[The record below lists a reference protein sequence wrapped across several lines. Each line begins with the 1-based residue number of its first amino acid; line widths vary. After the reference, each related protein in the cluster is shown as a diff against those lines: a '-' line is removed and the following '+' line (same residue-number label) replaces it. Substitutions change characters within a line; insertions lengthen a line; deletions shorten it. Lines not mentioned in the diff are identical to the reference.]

1 MTQYTFPENFL
12 WGAAT
17 ASYQIEGAVFEGGRG
32 TTVWDVFSD
41 TPGKVDNGDSG
52 EVACDHYH
60 RYPEDVAIM
69 KQLGLH
75 AYRLSVA
82 WARILPE
89 GTGAVNQ
96 AGLDFYDKLIDTL
109 LGNGIRPFIT
119 LYHWDLPQAL
129 EDKGGWT
136 NRDIVDWFGEYTQAI
151 TKRLGDRVKDWMT
164 LNEPWV
170 FTFLGY
176 AIGIHAPG
184 HQDLDMYLKASHH
197 SIMAHARAMSII
209 RANVSNSEA
218 GIVLNPAWADPHTDS
233 LQDQLAVQRQ
243 LSFQNRWWLHP
254 LYKGEYPADMMA
266 IYGERMDFIKA
277 NDFDEVK
284 ANPTDFLGTN
294 FYTRQVVKADPYSP
308 EGLKLSTVRQNRE
321 HTEMDWE
328 VSPEAIYNMLKH
340 INDEYAPAKFYIT
353 ENGAAFV
360 DVPEGDAVHDPRRV
374 AYYQQYLANC
384 HRAIQDGIPL
394 KGYFAW
400 SLLDNFEWA
409 LGYSKR
415 FGIVYVD
422 YATQRRIIKDS
433 GKWYAQTIRN
443 NGFALE

>member
-32 TTVWDVFSD
+32 ATVWDVFAD
-41 TPGKVDNGDSG
+41 TPGKVKNNDSG

-60 RYPEDVAIM
+60 RYPEDIGIM

-75 AYRLSVA
+75 AYRFSVA

-89 GTGAVNQ
+89 GTGAINP
-96 AGLDFYDKLIDTL
+96 AGLDFYDKLVDSL
-109 LGNGIRPFIT
+109 LANGIRPFVT
-119 LYHWDLPQAL
+119 LYHWDLPQVL

-170 FTFLGY
+170 FTYLGY
-176 AIGIHAPG
+176 AVGVHAPG
-184 HQDLDMYLKASHH
+184 HRDLNMYLKASHY

-209 RANVSNSEA
+209 RANAPDSEA
-218 GIVLNPAWADPHTDS
+218 GIVLNPAWADPYTDS
-233 LQDQLAVQRQ
+233 LQDQFASQRS

-254 LYKGEYPADMMA
+254 LYKGEYPADMTA
-266 IYGERMDFIKA
+266 IYADRLNFIQSG
-277 NDFDEVK
+277 DFDELK
-284 ANPTDFLGTN
+284 ANPTDFLGVN
-294 FYTRQVVKADPYSP
+294 FYTRQVVKASPYSVDW
-308 EGLKLSTVRQNRE
+308 LKFDTVRQNRE

-328 VSPEAIYNMLKH
+328 VSPEAIYNVLEH
-340 INDEYAPAKFYIT
+340 IHNEYAPPKFYIT
-353 ENGAAFV
+353 ENGAAFN
-360 DVPEGDAVHDPRRV
+360 DVPQGDAVHDPRRT
-374 AYYQQYLANC
+374 AFYQHYLANC

-409 LGYSKR
+409 EGYSKR
-415 FGIVYVD
+415 FGLVYVD
-422 YATQRRIIKDS
+422 YLTQQRIVKDT
-433 GKWYAQTIRN
+433 GKWYAQTIQN